1 MPGVRSSVIEPELVD
16 LVPQRLEK
24 PFGGRLPRSRSV
36 KFAGAA
42 RIDRDTDL
50 SRHGRLREYCRAK
63 IGPPLADLIDS
74 SHTHGSQ
81 LKHGWDKFA
90 RSHHVALTSHLRH
103 RRARHRLATCP
114 EEERVNRGA
123 RATEMPLSGDG

>member
-1 MPGVRSSVIEPELVD
+1 MRGVGSSVIEPEPAD
-16 LVPQRLEK
+16 LVLEGLDK
-24 PFGGRLPRSRSV
+24 PFAGRLPRSRSV
-36 KFAGAA
+36 EFAGAA

-63 IGPPLADLIDS
+63 LGTPLADLIDS

-114 EEERVNRGA
+114 EEERVSRGA
-123 RATEMPLSGDG
+123 RATEMPLIGDA